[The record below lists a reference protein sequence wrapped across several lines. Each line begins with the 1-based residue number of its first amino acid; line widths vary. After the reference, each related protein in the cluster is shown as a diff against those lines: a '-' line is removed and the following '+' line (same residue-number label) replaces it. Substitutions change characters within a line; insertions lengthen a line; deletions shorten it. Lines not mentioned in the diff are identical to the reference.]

1 DAPVPADQL
10 ALHRAQANVY
20 GWLLCSSRGLSELE
34 VALVYFD
41 LGSQRETVLP
51 ERHSAGAPKAGFG
64 ELRPRFLDWAREP
77 IRHRADR
84 DAALSALG
92 FPHAEFRD
100 GQRRL
105 AESVYRA
112 TVSRRC
118 LLVQAPTGIGKT
130 IGTLFAA
137 LKAAPGQQVDKL
149 FYL

>member
-1 DAPVPADQL
+1 
-10 ALHRAQANVY
+10 
-20 GWLLCSSRGLSELE
+20 
-34 VALVYFD
+34 
-41 LGSQRETVLP
+41 SQRETVLT
-51 ERHSAGAPKAGFG
+51 ERHSAEALKAVF
-64 ELRPRFLDWAREP
+64 EALCQRFLDWAREQ

-92 FPHAEFRD
+92 FPHAEFRG

-118 LLVQAPTGIGKT
+118 LLMQAPTGIGKT

-137 LKAAPGQQVDKL
+137 LKAAPGQQLDKL
-149 FYL
+149 FYLTAK